1 MLTKL
6 SQGQRTL
13 LKQRAVSLL
22 IAASLPHTHL
32 AAGQGHSNAPGVAW
46 RVIGQWRTDNSEKA
60 ISDGEAILPG
70 SLLQAAGDPREH
82 SITILLPDGQRVLYE
97 CYAERDCARG
107 FRVPVLYRKPEPMA
121 VDLLNR
127 VNAVEKH
134 RASIQSNEQQRGEFP
149 VPRDEAVSLLGP
161 GNQVQIGGLAAR
173 LYNGRYSYTVTP
185 LSNRST
191 AQPRREFNKQGDS
204 ITLTFPSA
212 GLFDVLIT
220 DQMNTPRIDLLV
232 AAVQQPA
239 GQEIVKS
246 FQRAEALLKDWNED
260 YQGWP
265 VHEFRRDYLRSIMLR
280 IEPAHSADKS
290 ASMPST
296 QALTPNAAC
305 EPQFDPAPG
314 VFKADLEVRLQCG
327 TPGAIVYYTVD
338 GSEPLQ
344 STTVY
349 RAPIEVKGTALTI
362 KAFATATGRKDG
374 PVVTGIFRIG
384 D

>member
-1 MLTKL
+1 MVLL
-6 SQGQRTL
+6 S
-13 LKQRAVSLL
+13 
-22 IAASLPHTHL
+22 IAALLPFGPI

-46 RVIGQWRTDNSEKA
+46 RVIGQWRTDRSAMA

-70 SLLQAAGDPREH
+70 SLLQAAGDSREH

-107 FRVPVLYRKPEPMA
+107 FRVPSLYRRPEPIG

-127 VNAVEKH
+127 VNAVEKQ
-134 RASIQSNEQQRGEFP
+134 RASAPGEKQQRSEFP
-149 VPRDEAVSLLGP
+149 VPRDEAVSPLGP
-161 GNQVQIGGLAAR
+161 GNQVQIGGLASR
-173 LYNGRYSYTVTP
+173 LYSGTYFYTVSS
-185 LSNRST
+185 LSNPSQT
-191 AQPRREFNKQGDS
+191 QPRREFKKQGDS
-204 ITLTFPSA
+204 VNLTLPSA

-220 DQMNTPRIDLLV
+220 DEMNTPRIDLLV

-239 GQEIVKS
+239 GAEIVKL
-246 FQRAEALLKDWNED
+246 FQRVEALLKDWNED

-265 VHEFRRDYLRSIMLR
+265 LHEFRRDYLRSVMLS
-280 IEPAHSADKS
+280 IEPTHSADKS
-290 ASMPST
+290 ASMSST
-296 QALTPNAAC
+296 QTPVPNAAC

-314 VFKADLEVRLQCG
+314 VFKADLEVRLQCN
-327 TPGAIVYYTVD
+327 TPGAIVHYTVD

-344 STTVY
+344 GTTIY

-362 KAFATATGRKDG
+362 KAFATASGKKDG